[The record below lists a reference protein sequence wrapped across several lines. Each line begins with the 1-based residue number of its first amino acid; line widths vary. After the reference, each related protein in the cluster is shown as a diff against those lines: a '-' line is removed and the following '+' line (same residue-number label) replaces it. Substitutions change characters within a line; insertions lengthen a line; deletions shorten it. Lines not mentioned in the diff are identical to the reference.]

1 MGAQPAAR
9 TLPLVIAVL
18 LLSGCTQ
25 QSSSAH
31 LASVAGEL
39 RHMGALGNITNS
51 EFDVIVNKIKAN
63 ELKIPFDVFIAANRA
78 LVFKTNETTTAPPR
92 HYSYLYQQLS
102 LLNPEAAFESFNAT
116 FIKVQVYDDE
126 EERILVSLTVSDTVY
141 QTVNYYS
148 ENFLI
153 DSSFYKIMNR
163 VLADKNSPY
172 RFYYVYYRKP
182 SSLGFETTDWHTF
195 GVISLTEQQAY
206 VLQEAKLLDISYGEH
221 DILSTDMMNNI
232 VATFKKIGLFSHL
245 SGESFEREKQELF
258 RYTYTNPLLILSSFS
273 NVTYWFD
280 AETSN
285 FENPYEE
292 NTLGLSDVSHG
303 AFKPTNIRDNFTMDE
318 PTLFSFDFDGKHYE
332 TNLTSSGDWLDLSFI
347 DLITRALNESK
358 VDGNFYLLDTGDQT
372 VQAIFLTTA
381 QYETI
386 TTSRLLPIVTESD
399 AVERGK
405 EFEEEVFRRLGGGK
419 ELA

>member
-1 MGAQPAAR
+1 MG
-9 TLPLVIAVL
+9 TLGDISDAEFNAIA
-18 LLSGCTQ
+18 
-25 QSSSAH
+25 
-31 LASVAGEL
+31 
-39 RHMGALGNITNS
+39 
-51 EFDVIVNKIKAN
+51 NKIKTN
-63 ELKIPFDVFIAANRA
+63 ELKTPFDVFIAANRA
-78 LVFKTNETTTAPPR
+78 LVFKTNETAVAPPQ
-92 HYSYLYQQLS
+92 HYARLYQQLS
-102 LLNPEAAFESFNAT
+102 TLNNEAVFESFNAT
-116 FIKVQVYDDE
+116 FIKVQGYDGE
-126 EERILVSLTVSDTVY
+126 EDRILVSFTANGTAY

-182 SSLGFETTDWHTF
+182 SSIGFETTDWHTF

-206 VLQEAKLLDISYGEH
+206 VLREAKLLDISYGEH
-221 DILSTDMMNNI
+221 DILSTDTMNNI
-232 VATFKKIGLFSHL
+232 VATFKKTGLFSHL
-245 SGESFEREKQELF
+245 NEESFERERQELF
-258 RYTYTNPLLILSSFS
+258 RYTYTNPLPILSSFS

-292 NTLGLSDVSHG
+292 ITLGLVDVSHG
-303 AFKPTNIRDNFTMDE
+303 AFTPMNITDNFTMDE
-318 PTLFSFDFDGKHYE
+318 PTPFSFVFDGKRYE

-358 VDGNFYLLDTGDQT
+358 VDGNFYLLDTGDQS
-372 VQAIFLTTA
+372 VQVIFLTTP

-386 TTSRLLPIVTESD
+386 VANRLLPIVAESD